1 MESCLTRAMTGVT
14 PQVLLGKCLY
24 AAPAVV
30 AATLFVV
37 LNEMGETIVAKSG
50 GKD

>member
-1 MESCLTRAMTGVT
+1 MTGVT

-30 AATLFVV
+30 AVTLFVV
-37 LNEMGETIVAKSG
+37 LNEMGGDDRREER